1 MRYPIFFI
9 ISSLHYT
16 MIYTLWLWFF
26 IPFHLSSVLY
36 TNPYSLQWFFC
47 SSLAKCDQFCTETL
61 IFMYIAVSDSLHRR
75 DYHFNREAKFKEK
88 KMLNAFF
95 IFMDSIIKRIIL
107 NERKYISLFNH
118 CHILLILT
126 YNINVD
132 KPDTNI
138 VCATFC
144 TRKHFFWI
152 FLFVMY
158 TQIYMYINPP

>member
-1 MRYPIFFI
+1 
-9 ISSLHYT
+9 
-16 MIYTLWLWFF
+16 
-26 IPFHLSSVLY
+26 
-36 TNPYSLQWFFC
+36 
-47 SSLAKCDQFCTETL
+47 
-61 IFMYIAVSDSLHRR
+61 MYIAVSDSLHRR

-144 TRKHFFWI
+144 TRKHFF
-152 FLFVMY
+152 
-158 TQIYMYINPP
+158 